1 MSQPDATS
9 DVYKHEKDHK
19 NSNDLEPTATRGE
32 AAVGEM
38 EETRNGQFHRSFSP
52 RQVHIIS
59 LGSNIGSG
67 VFIATGKALATGGPG
82 NMVIAYT
89 MVCTCV
95 WAVLQSLSEM
105 TIAFPVSGNYI
116 DYADRWVDPA
126 LAFGAGFAEWL
137 GRWYLFSRD
146 RFGASCAY
154 CKAGWTAI
162 VAAEAGFF
170 NVLVQYWAEG
180 SMPLAATITIFL
192 VACLVIFVLP
202 NKVFAWFEYVTSL
215 IKIVI
220 FLIIIIL
227 SLALVLGAGPK
238 GTFHHGDT
246 WTSLPPFLNG
256 FSGFANC
263 ALLAVWAVGD
273 QVFIGIMGGEAE
285 SPRFSMGHATKLV
298 PFRVN
303 FIYVISVVFITILV
317 PSDDHR
323 LLGGTGVAA
332 SPFIIAVQDS
342 GIPGIPSL
350 LNAGMICGVLAI
362 AAEAVY
368 LSSRVLRTMA
378 HQKLIWEGL
387 AKVDSNGRPRWALI
401 ITSLVAVVLSYIQ
414 IAAGGLTVLNWL
426 ISITSASFFTNW
438 IIISFVN
445 WRFHRAL
452 EAQNDPLFTEVYAWK
467 SSLWPLAPAWLM
479 IISIFLL
486 VCCVFLGI
494 KPPGGTGFTATNFF
508 QYILGILII
517 FSFTLAYKLI
527 YRTPWRDP
535 KTADCTTGRR
545 PLSTEEIAM
554 LDSYYRQ
561 PAWRRFLTYVQ
572 LW

>member
-9 DVYKHEKDHK
+9 DVYKHEKNYK

-137 GRWYLFSRD
+137 G
-146 RFGASCAY
+146 
-154 CKAGWTAI
+154 WTAI

-238 GTFHHGDT
+238 GTFHHGDP

-387 AKVDSNGRPRWALI
+387 AKVDSSGRPRWALI

-479 IISIFLL
+479 IISLFLL
-486 VCCVFLGI
+486 FCCIFLGI

-517 FSFTLAYKLI
+517 FNFTLAYKLI

-545 PLSTEEIAM
+545 PLSAEEIAM

>member
-1 MSQPDATS
+1 MSEPDTS
-9 DVYKHEKDHK
+9 TNVYKHEKDIVK
-19 NSNDLEPTATRGE
+19 DDTNGLEPIATKGE
-32 AAVGEM
+32 AGVGEL
-38 EETRNGQFHRSFSP
+38 EETRNGQFHRSFSA

-137 GRWYLFSRD
+137 G
-146 RFGASCAY
+146 
-154 CKAGWTAI
+154 WTAI
-162 VAAEAGFF
+162 VASEAGFF

-180 SMPLAATITIFL
+180 SIPLAATITIFL
-192 VACLVIFVLP
+192 VACLAIFVLP

-220 FLIIIIL
+220 FLIIIVL

-238 GTFHHGDT
+238 GSIHHGET
-246 WTSLPPFLNG
+246 WTTLPPFLNG

-263 ALLAVWAVGD
+263 ALLATWAVGD

-285 SPRFSMGHATKLV
+285 SPRFSMAHATKLV

-303 FIYVISVVFITILV
+303 FIYVISVVFITLLV
-317 PSDDHR
+317 PSDDNR
-323 LLGGTGVAA
+323 LLGGSGVAA
-332 SPFIIAVQDS
+332 SPFIIAVQNS

-368 LSSRVLRTMA
+368 LSSRILRTMA

-387 AKVDSNGRPRWALI
+387 ATVDSRGRPRLALI
-401 ITSLVAVVLSYIQ
+401 ITSLVAVVLGYIQ

-445 WRFHRAL
+445 WRFHRVL
-452 EAQNDPLFTEVYAWK
+452 KAQNDPLFTEIYAWK

-479 IISIFLL
+479 FISIFLL
-486 VCCVFLGI
+486 VCCIFLGI
-494 KPPGGTGFTATNFF
+494 KPPGGTGFTPSNFF

-517 FSFTLAYKLI
+517 FGFTLGYKVI
-527 YRTPWRDP
+527 YRTPWRDL
-535 KTADCTTGRR
+535 KTADCRTGRR
-545 PLSTEEIAM
+545 PLSVEEIAM
-554 LDSYYRQ
+554 LDDYYRQ